1 MPLGSSRQDLE
12 EANVLD
18 IWILA
23 RLDELVEITT
33 KNLDNYKLL
42 EPTRA
47 TRDFI
52 GDLSTWYLRRSR
64 DRIKDGDKEAKI
76 TLYYVLKTLA
86 KVLAPFAPFT
96 AEDIWLK
103 LKNENDVE
111 SVHLTEWP
119 TKPFKL
125 FSFGKSNVLENM
137 QTTRNIVTLGLEAR
151 QKAGIKVR
159 QPLYKLEIKNF
170 ALGEEYTEL
179 IKDEINVKEVV
190 ENENI
195 ENEVSLDTGITEEL
209 KQEGD
214 YRELARALQDM
225 RKKMGL
231 TPSDVV
237 ALTFETDDAGKKLIQ
252 KFENDMKKT
261 VLVSKVEFKNIEGEE
276 VKIDTLMFKVKIE
289 K

>member
-1 MPLGSSRQDLE
+1 M
-12 EANVLD
+12 
-18 IWILA
+18 
-23 RLDELVEITT
+23 
-33 KNLDNYKLL
+33 
-42 EPTRA
+42 
-47 TRDFI
+47 
-52 GDLSTWYLRRSR
+52 
-64 DRIKDGDKEAKI
+64 
-76 TLYYVLKTLA
+76 
-86 KVLAPFAPFT
+86 
-96 AEDIWLK
+96 
-103 LKNENDVE
+103 
-111 SVHLTEWP
+111 
-119 TKPFKL
+119 
-125 FSFGKSNVLENM
+125 
-137 QTTRNIVTLGLEAR
+137 
-151 QKAGIKVR
+151 
-159 QPLYKLEIKNF
+159 EIKNF

-261 VLVSKVEFKNIEGEE
+261 VLVSKIEFKDTDGEE